1 MAEKKRKRSL
11 LEKTLITI
19 VKLGLNV
26 RATLSTT
33 VNSIRTRRKNPVKKA
48 EKKAVDR
55 KQGDSL
61 ANYPLHFEEINSGVF
76 KLKKKKGKK

>member
-11 LEKTLITI
+11 LEKTLITT

-48 EKKAVDR
+48 EKKVVDL
-55 KQGDSL
+55 KPEDSL
-61 ANYPLHFEEINSGVF
+61 ANYPLHFEEVKPH
-76 KLKKKKGKK
+76 KLKIRKKGKK